1 MHVTTQFAP
10 RETAPT
16 NELKILSLPGI
27 LTIIIGAGIIFI
39 GIREFLQPQIGAQG
53 FGVPLQDP
61 HDAPFLA
68 IKAARDIATGIV
80 ALTFLA
86 QRDRRF
92 LASAIVALTLIP
104 VLDGLIVFS
113 HAHWIFTP
121 IILIHWGTAAVMLA
135 IVALLRSKM

>member
-1 MHVTTQFAP
+1 MHVATQFAP
-10 RETAPT
+10 PETAQT
-16 NELKILSLPGI
+16 NQLKILSLPGI

-39 GIREFLQPQIGAQG
+39 GIREFFQPQIGAQG
-53 FGVPLQDP
+53 YGVPLQDP

-68 IKAARDIATGIV
+68 IKAARDIATGIL

-86 QRDRRF
+86 QRDRRI
-92 LASAIVALTLIP
+92 LASAIAALTLIP

-113 HAHWIFTP
+113 HAQWIFTP

-135 IVALLRSKM
+135 IVALLRRKM

>member
-10 RETAPT
+10 PETAQT
-16 NELKILSLPGI
+16 SQLKISSLPGI

-39 GIREFLQPQIGAQG
+39 GIREFLQPQIAAQG

-104 VLDGLIVFS
+104 ILDGLIVFS